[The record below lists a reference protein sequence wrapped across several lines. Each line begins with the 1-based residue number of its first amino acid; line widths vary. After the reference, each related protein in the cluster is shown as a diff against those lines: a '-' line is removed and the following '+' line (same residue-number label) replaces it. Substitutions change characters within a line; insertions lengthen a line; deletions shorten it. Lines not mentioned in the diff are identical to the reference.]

1 MSPAVDNSGLSL
13 PAQSRRL
20 ACDRCHQ
27 HKLKCERDDA
37 GSINGA
43 AESSPP
49 PCKRCMKAQVLCQIS
64 SNNSSNSSNTDN
76 SNKRGAKRKGVHA
89 EDGEP
94 HERTISAD
102 KVFPTAFP
110 NDVAVSPDPATSFG
124 PSGASVPSTDEA
136 SLFNFGSFDFGTGD
150 FTGGWFPAVS
160 PTSALAGTAA
170 PWMQSVAAEDGKLAP
185 PKSVRHSDVE
195 GLDLTLFSDDPTP
208 LQSNE
213 SNNTSSGQSLFS
225 LQTPA
230 PSTALS
236 AEPDSSSLADAMHD
250 DCRKRLQ
257 SLHMTIFGEL
267 HHLSGADVEHLLS
280 GSYATTSL
288 MHPQGGDRCDDKS
301 SFVHKLHVATER
313 LIELMRVL
321 AIACAGTNRGH
332 NPATY
337 VSVSST
343 QACSACD
350 AIPSGLHHQHSAT
363 STSLSNLTF
372 LGSRRNSSTFSSS
385 APPPPPT
392 SCSAVDLPIIVSF
405 LTCYVGLVVIYR
417 NVLTQALHSLRS
429 KDQYRHIQS
438 RQGSTGSTIAG
449 SSSGKSSS
457 GSAATTACH
466 SYHGGSSSSNAVQ
479 QALRMRI
486 QTEMLSHMIERVEDA
501 WDSVKSDEHE
511 EPGCGEDSHSCPHHR
526 QQSQNRHGNS
536 MRRQQETTSKV
547 LFRRAG
553 TAELLRQMLAYE
565 GFQVGDEEG
574 WKAGQRYIMEL
585 LKTMRKLLREG
596 SFK

>member
-170 PWMQSVAAEDGKLAP
+170 PWMQSIAAED
-185 PKSVRHSDVE
+185 
-195 GLDLTLFSDDPTP
+195 
-208 LQSNE
+208 
-213 SNNTSSGQSLFS
+213 
-225 LQTPA
+225 A

-288 MHPQGGDRCDDKS
+288 MHPQGGDRCDDKG

-313 LIELMRVL
+313 LIKLMRVL

-501 WDSVKSDEHE
+501 
-511 EPGCGEDSHSCPHHR
+511 SHTIAT
-526 QQSQNRHGNS
+526 G
-536 MRRQQETTSKV
+536 V
-547 LFRRAG
+547 A
-553 TAELLRQMLAYE
+553 
-565 GFQVGDEEG
+565 
-574 WKAGQRYIMEL
+574 
-585 LKTMRKLLREG
+585 
-596 SFK
+596 

>member
-1 MSPAVDNSGLSL
+1 MSLAVDNSCLSL
-13 PAQSRRL
+13 SAQSRRL

-43 AESSPP
+43 AESSLPA
-49 PCKRCMKAQVLCQIS
+49 CKRCMKAQVLCQIS
-64 SNNSSNSSNTDN
+64 SNNSSNSSNGSNTDN

-94 HERTISAD
+94 HERTRSAE

-124 PSGASVPSTDEA
+124 PSSAAVLSTDEA
-136 SLFNFGSFDFGTGD
+136 SLFNFGSFDFRTGD
-150 FTGGWFPAVS
+150 FTGGWVPAVS

-185 PKSVRHSDVE
+185 PKSVRHSYVE
-195 GLDLTLFSDDPTP
+195 SLDLTLFGDNPTS

-225 LQTPA
+225 PQTPA

-236 AEPDSSSLADAMHD
+236 AEPDLSSLANAMHD

-267 HHLSGADVEHLLS
+267 HSLSGADIEHLLS
-280 GSYATTSL
+280 GSYATASL
-288 MHPQGGDRCDDKS
+288 VHPQGGGRCDDKG

-321 AIACAGTNRGH
+321 DMAYAADTHCGH

-337 VSVSST
+337 ASST

-350 AIPSGLHHQHSAT
+350 SIPSGLHHQHSVAPT
-363 STSLSNLTF
+363 PSSHLTF
-372 LGSRRNSSTFSSS
+372 LGCRRNSGTFSSS
-385 APPPPPT
+385 TMPPPPI
-392 SCSAVDLPIIVSF
+392 SSSALDLPIIASF
-405 LTCYVGLVVIYR
+405 LTCYVGLMVIYR
-417 NVLTQALHSLRS
+417 NVLTQALNSLRS
-429 KDQYRHIQS
+429 TEQCRHIRA
-438 RQGSTGSTIAG
+438 RQGSTGPTIAG
-449 SSSGKSSS
+449 SSSGRSSS
-457 GSAATTACH
+457 GGAATTACH

-501 WDSVKSDEHE
+501 WDSVQSDEYE
-511 EPGCGEDSHSCPHHR
+511 EPGRGEDSHSSHR
-526 QQSQNRHGNS
+526 SG

-574 WKAGQRYIMEL
+574 WKAGQRYIMAL

-596 SFK
+596 SFKQ